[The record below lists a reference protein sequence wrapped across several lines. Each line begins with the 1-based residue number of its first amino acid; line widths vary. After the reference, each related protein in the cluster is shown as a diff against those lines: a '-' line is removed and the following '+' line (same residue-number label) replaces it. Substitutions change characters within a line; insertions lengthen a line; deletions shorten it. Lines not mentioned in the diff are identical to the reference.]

1 MNTKVL
7 SKGSGIMVI
16 ASSVRDVRRKKSVY
30 ISNLSVNMQASL
42 PTEIHFSKSYE
53 QMSKVQVLTS
63 FHLNSTFNEYFQL
76 YGI

>member
-1 MNTKVL
+1 MFFVNLIIFLFMNTKVL

-42 PTEIHFSKSYE
+42 PTEIHFSKSRNF
-53 QMSKVQVLTS
+53 KVL
-63 FHLNSTFNEYFQL
+63 
-76 YGI
+76 